1 MSEQDPKLVI
11 SSDGIITKYDDI
23 MTTTRTVIA
32 MTNLTIDIQKF
43 FKYMPITQY
52 TPIEKRRGR
61 KRRVQPPVHIEKLQ
75 SGSIISMKYGDNTKG
90 AILKKKKYKKSTMTT
105 ITTPMNTIVKKNDD
119 YFRHSVSCVMMLE
132 DNKQINIKVPTNG
145 KLQMTGCKTDNHSVE
160 AVIHL
165 YKIMQEVEKW
175 TNEKLFVYNNE
186 KRKEKRSEEQE
197 VLRVTYNVVMQ
208 NKDFKIGFRINR
220 QNLDRFINTK
230 TNFYSIFEA
239 STSTGINI
247 KIENKNIK
255 NRSLLHIEYD
265 YRNDL
270 TKTTQIPYNEYY
282 ELLDEKDKE
291 LEQEKKYLTFFVF
304 SSGSIIMSG
313 RESNMREL
321 FYEVVNILIKNRD
334 EFEEKAFDRKN
345 KKVKKEKRTKIEI
358 ESSESE
364 DC

>member
-11 SSDGIITKYDDI
+11 SSDDVITKCDDI

-32 MTNLTIDIQKF
+32 ITNLTIDIHKF
-43 FKYMPITQY
+43 FKYMPITEY

-61 KRRVQPPVHIEKLQ
+61 KRRNQPPIHVEKLQ

-90 AILKKKKYKKSTMTT
+90 AVLKKKKYKKSALTT
-105 ITTPMNTIVKKNDD
+105 VTTPMNAIVKKNDD

-145 KLQMTGCKTDNHSVE
+145 KLQMTGCKTDEHSVE
-160 AVIHL
+160 AVVHL
-165 YKIMQEVEKW
+165 YKIMKEVEKW

-186 KRKEKRSEEQE
+186 KIEDKSSKDQE
-197 VLRVTYNVVMQ
+197 ILRVTYNVVMQ

-265 YRNDL
+265 SVKNL
-270 TKTTQIPYNEYY
+270 TKMSQIPYNEYY
-282 ELLDEKDKE
+282 VLLDEKDKE

-321 FYEVVNILIKNRD
+321 FYEVVNILINNRS
-334 EFEEKAFDRKN
+334 EFEEKAFDRKT
-345 KKVKKEKRTKIEI
+345 KKVKKPKRTKIEI
-358 ESSESE
+358 ESSDSE
-364 DC
+364 NC